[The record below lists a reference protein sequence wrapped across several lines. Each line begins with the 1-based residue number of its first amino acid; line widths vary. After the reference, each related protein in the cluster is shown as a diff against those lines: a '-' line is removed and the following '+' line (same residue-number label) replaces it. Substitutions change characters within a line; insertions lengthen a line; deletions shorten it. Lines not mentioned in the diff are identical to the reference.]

1 MYKEWNDED
10 IPNGFKFKPEKNR
23 TFTTKEISQ
32 AFGTSIQTVRNF
44 AHYRGLKP
52 VVKKQDSGKVSVW
65 NYDFYKM
72 FSAFWKSK
80 LLKIHAKEIKEKE
93 QVTNNLEELKKLHPL
108 VTNPKWLDINQ
119 WPDIVPDCMKENQT
133 SF

>member
-52 VVKKQDSGKVSVW
+52 VVVKKQDSGKVSVW

-72 FSAFWKSK
+72 FSTFWKSR
-80 LLKIHAKEIKEKE
+80 LLRIHAKEIKEKE
-93 QVTNNLEELKKLHPL
+93 QVTNNLEELKKQHPL
-108 VTNPKWLDINQ
+108 VVDFRCFKLSWFPEV
-119 WPDIVPDCMKENQT
+119 VPENF
-133 SF
+133 SEID